1 MAFNSSRD
9 LTTASKFNGLLV
21 NNITSGSIIVSATA
35 FVCVF
40 NINALVVYQTFTQT
54 LTNNNNGTNG
64 TFFLSALFSD
74 VTGEIKNM
82 LTCNLK

>member
-21 NNITSGSIIVSATA
+21 NNITNGSIIVSATA
-35 FVCVF
+35 LVTVF
-40 NINALVVYQTFTQT
+40 DPNSQGNVIYQTFTQT

-82 LTCNLK
+82 FT